1 MAHKSDARQKRSTV
15 VSIFGR
21 DYRIRSDED
30 EQTVQRIAKFVNEK
44 MQETAG
50 RTQAPDPLGVA
61 VLAAL
66 NIAGEYLP
74 LREGRDATA
83 GLTAERLRRLIH
95 LVDGSLAHTAL
106 PRGSSRAPKAPRRSS
121 PTASG

>member
-15 VSIFGR
+15 VNIFGR
-21 DYRIRSDED
+21 EYRIRSDED
-30 EQTVQRIAKFVNEK
+30 EKTVQRIAKFVNEK

-50 RTQAPDPLGVA
+50 RTQTPDPLGVA

-106 PRGSSRAPKAPRRSS
+106 PRGSGRARD
-121 PTASG
+121 